1 VIPVSER
8 APAASTSS
16 PGVGSAAARTLPSRN
31 RRTALALVAWIVVLA
46 LASALVAWLRN

>member
-1 VIPVSER
+1 MPDR
-8 APAASTSS
+8 APLVSTPS
-16 PGVGSAAARTLPSRN
+16 PGVGSAAAGTLPTRN